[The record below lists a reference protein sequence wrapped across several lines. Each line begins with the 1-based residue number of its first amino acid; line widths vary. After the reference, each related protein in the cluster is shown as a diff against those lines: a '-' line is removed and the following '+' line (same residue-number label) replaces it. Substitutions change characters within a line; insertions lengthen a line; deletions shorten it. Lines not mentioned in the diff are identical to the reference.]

1 MFLCLIKF
9 ISKYSEGQGQPW
21 PGPHIGGPGPANQ
34 ARASPDRPMDS
45 LAIRSTG
52 ADIEMKRRV
61 RASGNRQASLFRV
74 KLSDEIT
81 CVQTYSRLEED

>member
-9 ISKYSEGQGQPW
+9 ISKYSEGQGQQ
-21 PGPHIGGPGPANQ
+21 NQ

-61 RASGNRQASLFRV
+61 RASGNRQALLFRV